1 MVVKKVLELV
11 KVIVIDCVI
20 GVLLENLENLLVIVD
35 INILRCKISGV
46 NVINLEG
53 FVIIEN
59 VMVQNISY
67 GDGFVFR
74 YNIDIMDFCLNI
86 L

>member
-20 GVLLENLENLLVIVD
+20 GVLLENFENLLVIVD

-59 VMVQNISY
+59 VMV
-67 GDGFVFR
+67 
-74 YNIDIMDFCLNI
+74 
-86 L
+86 